1 MKYGAFKVVP
11 IEESKGQK
19 LFSALWV
26 LKRKFSGATSAITR
40 LKARLVVRGF
50 EQRPGAHFDE
60 SNLYAGVM
68 MYSSLRTLLSIATA
82 KGHGVSLRDVK
93 NAYIQSDLPDELY
106 MELPEGFKEDGK
118 CLRLV
123 KALYGLRQAG
133 HLWSA
138 TFSGFLRGLGFQRNI
153 ADPSIHSLIWKD
165 GTTGKTR
172 ELHVGA
178 YVDDLTIVSSDTE
191 ALAWLDAKL
200 AGAERR

>member
-1 MKYGAFKVVP
+1 MEFGAFKVVP

-26 LKRKFSGATSAITR
+26 LKRKFSGTTSAITR

-50 EQRPGAHFDE
+50 EQRPGMHFDE

-68 MYSSLRTLLSIATA
+68 MYSSLRTLLSTATSR
-82 KGHGVSLRDVK
+82 GHGISLRDIK
-93 NAYIQSDLPDELY
+93 NAYIQSDLPDKLY

-118 CLRLV
+118 CLRLT

-133 HLWSA
+133 YLWSA
-138 TFSGFLRGLGFQRNI
+138 TFSGYLRSLSFERNL
-153 ADPSIHSLIWKD
+153 ADPSVHSLIWKD
-165 GTTGKTR
+165 GKSGKRR

-178 YVDDLTIVSSDTE
+178 YVDDLLLFRSKVCIC
-191 ALAWLDAKL
+191 
-200 AGAERR
+200 